1 MGIFCMV
8 LGVIVVIAFLLVGH
22 CAGTMMLM
30 EGFLGLLGGSAS
42 LGISDLL
49 KFPAAENL
57 GTYLKWVGGF
67 GFLGL
72 LFGLLL
78 FMLGMI
84 YRRMDRVEYYARK
97 AGSRKN
103 KD

>member
-8 LGVIVVIAFLLVGH
+8 LGVIVFIAFLLVGH

-57 GTYLKWVGGF
+57 
-67 GFLGL
+67 
-72 LFGLLL
+72 
-78 FMLGMI
+78 
-84 YRRMDRVEYYARK
+84 DRVEYYARK

>member
-8 LGVIVVIAFLLVGH
+8 LGVIVFVAFLLVGH

-30 EGFLGLLGGSAS
+30 ANFLGILGGSVS
-42 LGISDLL
+42 VGISDLL

-84 YRRMDRVEYYARK
+84 YRRLDRVEYYARK

>member
-8 LGVIVVIAFLLVGH
+8 LGVIVFIAFLLVGH

-30 EGFLGLLGGSAS
+30 E
-42 LGISDLL
+42 
-49 KFPAAENL
+49 
-57 GTYLKWVGGF
+57 